1 MLNLIGMLAEARVE
15 FVLVGGVAVG
25 LQGCH
30 RPTTNL
36 DVALAMD
43 TVNVQRFLSV
53 AQFFG
58 LRPTL
63 PVEPNALAQP
73 EMLEQWHREKGVRVF
88 GLRGPVAEETVVNVL
103 FRPIVPYADLRRD
116 AAMIDVG
123 PIEIP
128 VASIAHLIAL
138 KTDAGRSQ
146 DLTDIEALRKAH
158 PQKAAQK
165 QN

>member
-1 MLNLIGMLAEARVE
+1 MLNLINMLAEAKVE
-15 FVLVGGVAVG
+15 LVLVGGVAVG

-63 PVEPNALAQP
+63 PVESDALAQP
-73 EMLEQWHREKGVRVF
+73 EVVEQWYREKNIRVF
-88 GLRGPVAEETVVNVL
+88 GLRGAAAEETVINVL
-103 FRPIVPYADLRRD
+103 LKPVIPYADLRRD
-116 AAMIDVG
+116 ATMIDVG
-123 PIEIP
+123 PVEIP
-128 VASIAHLIAL
+128 VASIAHLIAM
-138 KTDAGRSQ
+138 KTEAGRSQ
-146 DLTDIEALRKAH
+146 DLADIEALRKV
-158 PQKAAQK
+158 PTK
-165 QN
+165 